1 MEADVGGL
9 DGRCEATA
17 WGWAA
22 MYRLLSIGVFLLW
35 VTAMASLVVRDVLP
49 GWTAQD
55 PPPITGDQF
64 TTLEEPNQQFGILNG
79 QNRRLGTAW
88 SDVRVSGGAATVY
101 GTVVLDG
108 LTFIPRVRINTTT
121 AFDTT
126 GAIDTFDMQVLGVL
140 NQKIAVHGERRGIY
154 FPVEMQF
161 GPIRREVN
169 LDYSATRMIGESLR
183 PFGYLP
189 TLRVGQSWRMQ
200 ILDPVA
206 AVMTGRTDFQSV
218 VATVTGKETIRHP
231 TRQGET
237 VECFIVETSPTRSKA
252 WVDAKGTVFKQEVDM
267 PGLGRVVLV
276 KEEYQQHDNDPKE
289 DQTQPGATTKH
300 AGD

>member
-1 MEADVGGL
+1 MEADLGGL
-9 DGRCEATA
+9 EGRCEAAA
-17 WGWAA
+17 WGWVA

-35 VTAMASLVVRDVLP
+35 VTAMVSLVVRDVLP

-55 PPPITGDQF
+55 PPPITGDHF
-64 TTLEEPNQQFGILNG
+64 KLLDEPRQQFGMFNG

-88 SDVRVSGGAATVY
+88 SDVQVTSGATSVY

-121 AFDTT
+121 SFDTT
-126 GAIDTFDMQVLGVL
+126 GALETFDMQVLGVL
-140 NQKIAVHGERRGIY
+140 DQKIVVQGERRGIY
-154 FPVEMQF
+154 FPVVMQF

-169 LDYSATRMIGESLR
+169 LDFSASRMIGESLR

-206 AVMTGRTDFQSV
+206 AVMTGRTDFKSV

-231 TRQGET
+231 TQEGET
-237 VECFIVETSPTRSKA
+237 VDCFVVETSPTRSKA
-252 WVDAKGTVFKQEVDM
+252 WVDANGTVFRQEVEM
-267 PGLGRVVLV
+267 PGLGRVVLM
-276 KEEYQQHDNDPKE
+276 KEKYERSETDLENGLKH
-289 DQTQPGATTKH
+289 TGGAAEH